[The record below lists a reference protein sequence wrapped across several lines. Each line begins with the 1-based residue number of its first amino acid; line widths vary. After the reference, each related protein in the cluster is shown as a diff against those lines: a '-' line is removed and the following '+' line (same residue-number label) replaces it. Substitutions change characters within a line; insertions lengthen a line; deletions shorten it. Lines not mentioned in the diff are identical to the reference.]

1 LTNELSPERAR
12 QVLEMLTAGGAMD
25 GINTPLALRLIP
37 LAKEL
42 GDSDLVSRLLD
53 HASIVAEDDIER
65 GWARFEGMKILNA
78 SINSL
83 LVLAEEAET
92 TDEGSPL
99 AAAIHHHV
107 ALLHMSEET
116 YDEARAIATR
126 SLRLREQLQDLNG
139 MAYGLALLMMIAK
152 KQQDFDTAIALGTE
166 RLELVNKLGNPM
178 VQMEAI
184 AELAHCQA
192 TIGEFEVARE
202 LYNDSLERAVELGS
216 ISGQLVARWGL
227 ADLAEIGEDYETA
240 MLVLSDL
247 LHVYMAEDIPAP
259 QQVKVRIEALTQ
271 LKRAPKGSGEG
282 QE

>member
-12 QVLEMLTAGGAMD
+12 QVLDMLTAGGAMD

-42 GDSDLVSRLLD
+42 GDSDLVNRLLD

-178 VQMEAI
+178 VQMEAV

-271 LKRAPKGSGEG
+271 LKRAPKGSGER

>member
-1 LTNELSPERAR
+1 MTNELSPERAR

-271 LKRAPKGSGEG
+271 LKRTPKGGGEG

>member
-1 LTNELSPERAR
+1 MTNELSPERAR
-12 QVLEMLTAGGAMD
+12 QVLDMLTAGGAMD
-25 GINTPLALRLIP
+25 GINTSLALRLIP
-37 LAKEL
+37 LAQEL
-42 GDSDLVSRLLD
+42 GDSDLITRLLD
-53 HASIVAEDDIER
+53 HASIVAEDEIER
-65 GWARFEGMKILNA
+65 GWARFEGMKMLNS
-78 SINSL
+78 SINSML
-83 LVLAEEAET
+83 ILAEEAET

-107 ALLHMSEET
+107 ALLHMSEGS
-116 YDEARAIATR
+116 YDEARTIGTR
-126 SLRLREQLQDLNG
+126 SLRLRERLQDLNG

-166 RLELVNKLGNPM
+166 RLELVNKLGKPM

-192 TIGEFEVARE
+192 TLGEFEVARE

-247 LHVYMAEDIPAP
+247 MHVYMAEDIPAP
-259 QQVKVRIEALTQ
+259 TQVKARIEALTD
-271 LKRAPKGSGEG
+271 LKRVPKDNDEG
-282 QE
+282 PR

>member
-1 LTNELSPERAR
+1 
-12 QVLEMLTAGGAMD
+12 MLTAGGAMD

-42 GDSDLVSRLLD
+42 GDSDLVDRLLD

-166 RLELVNKLGNPM
+166 RLELVNKLGKPL

-271 LKRAPKGSGEG
+271 LKRTPKGSGEG

>member
-1 LTNELSPERAR
+1 MTNELSPERAR

-25 GINTPLALRLIP
+25 GINTSLALRLIP

-42 GDSDLVSRLLD
+42 GDSDLVNRLLD
-53 HASIVAEDDIER
+53 HASIVAEDDVER

-92 TDEGSPL
+92 TEEGSAL

-247 LHVYMAEDIPAP
+247 LHAYMAEDIPAP

>member
-12 QVLEMLTAGGAMD
+12 QVLDMLTAGGAMD

-42 GDSDLVSRLLD
+42 GDSDLVDRLLD

-166 RLELVNKLGNPM
+166 RLELVNKLGKPM

>member
-1 LTNELSPERAR
+1 
-12 QVLEMLTAGGAMD
+12 MLTAGGAMD

-42 GDSDLVSRLLD
+42 GDSDLVNRLLD

-65 GWARFEGMKILNA
+65 GWARFEGMKTLNA

-126 SLRLREQLQDLNG
+126 SLRLREQLQDLDG

-192 TIGEFEVARE
+192 TVGEFEVARE

>member
-1 LTNELSPERAR
+1 
-12 QVLEMLTAGGAMD
+12 MLTAGGAMD

-42 GDSDLVSRLLD
+42 GDSDLVNRLLD

-178 VQMEAI
+178 VQMEAV